1 MKTQIVILILTSLI
15 QAVFLPMDLVALLLV
30 TQALVKNE
38 KNNLLL
44 AFFIGLFVS
53 HLQQLPL
60 GLLSLIY
67 IFEIELVQILK
78 KIPLSGIFTPFFIIF
93 LVLFIN
99 SSLYSIIFSQTIII
113 WPKLFI
119 EIILSIPTYIIMSF
133 WQDRFVVKKDIKL
146 KV

>member
-1 MKTQIVILILTSLI
+1 MKKQIVILIVASLI
-15 QAVFLPMDLVALLLV
+15 QVVFLEVNLVALLLI
-30 TQALVKNE
+30 TQALVKYE
-38 KNNLLL
+38 KNNVWL
-44 AFFIGLFVS
+44 AFFMGLFMA

-67 IFEIELVQILK
+67 ILEIELVQLFK
-78 KIPLSGIFTPFFIIF
+78 KIPLSGIFTPFLIIF
-93 LVLFIN
+93 FVLFVN
-99 SSLYSIIFSQTIII
+99 SVFYSIIFTQTLII

>member
-1 MKTQIVILILTSLI
+1 MKIQIVTLVLASLI
-15 QAVFLPMDLVALLLV
+15 QVVFLPIDLVALLLI
-30 TQALVKNE
+30 TQALIRNE
-38 KNNLLL
+38 KNNLIIT
-44 AFFIGLFVS
+44 FFIGLFMA

-78 KIPLSGIFTPFFIIF
+78 KIPLSGIFIPF
-93 LVLFIN
+93 LVTAFVLIIN
-99 SSLYSIIFSQTIII
+99 SIFYSIIASHTLIF

-119 EIILSIPTYIIMSF
+119 EMILSIPTYIIMSF
-133 WQDRFVVKKDIKL
+133 WQDRFIIKKDIKL

>member
-1 MKTQIVILILTSLI
+1 MKTQIAILILASLI
-15 QAVFLPMDLVALLLV
+15 QVVFWEVNLVVLLLII
-30 TQALVKNE
+30 QALIRNE
-38 KNNLLL
+38 KSNLLL
-44 AFFIGLFVS
+44 AFFMGLFVA
-53 HLQQLPL
+53 HLQELPL

-99 SSLYSIIFSQTIII
+99 SSLYSIIFSQTLIV